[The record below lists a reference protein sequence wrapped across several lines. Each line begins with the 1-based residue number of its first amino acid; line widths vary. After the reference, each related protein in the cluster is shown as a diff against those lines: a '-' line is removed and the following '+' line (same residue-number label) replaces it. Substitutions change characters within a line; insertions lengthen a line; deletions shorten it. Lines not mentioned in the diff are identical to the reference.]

1 MGAVIA
7 VVSGKGGAGKTCL
20 TGGVASCLA
29 AMGRRVL
36 CLDADAG
43 LRNLDLVLGLAD
55 RVMMDFSDVVEGRCT
70 LQDALIPHPDISG
83 LFLLSAP
90 QRADGAEGVHTGLL
104 PLVRD
109 AQLQF
114 DDVLIDCPAGL
125 GPGVQAA
132 VKCAGR
138 AIVVAG
144 ADPFSLRDA
153 QQTVSLLG
161 KTGPELRHLV
171 VNRVQPRLLRK
182 MKVNLDD
189 VMDAVGL
196 PLLGVVPEDE
206 QVPLAAGCGTPL
218 VLAAGKGRAATA
230 YLHIAQRLTG
240 MRVPLMRIR

>member
-43 LRNLDLVLGLAD
+43 LRNLDLVLGLDD

-70 LQDALIPHPDISG
+70 LKDALIPHPDIAG

-90 QRADGAEGVHTGLL
+90 QRAEGGERLQSGLL

-114 DDVLIDCPAGL
+114 DDILIDCPAGL
-125 GPGVQAA
+125 GPGMQAA
-132 VKCAGR
+132 ARCAGR
-138 AIVVAG
+138 AIVVTG

-161 KTGPELRHLV
+161 DMGLSLRHLV

-182 MKVNLDD
+182 MKLNLDD

-206 QVPLAAGCGTPL
+206 QVTLAVSRRTPL
-218 VLAAGKGRAATA
+218 VLAAGRGRAAAA